1 MLTEELLNERI
12 SAHKC
17 ERRFFAYEHIG
28 TGMFAIF
35 VSYHISNAT
44 WWKHLFRGRY
54 TPLRVFGTVVNLAL
68 AIIMLV
74 LHAEMV

>member
-1 MLTEELLNERI
+1 MIGDSLPIKRLVHA
-12 SAHKC
+12 AH
-17 ERRFFAYEHIG
+17 EYLG